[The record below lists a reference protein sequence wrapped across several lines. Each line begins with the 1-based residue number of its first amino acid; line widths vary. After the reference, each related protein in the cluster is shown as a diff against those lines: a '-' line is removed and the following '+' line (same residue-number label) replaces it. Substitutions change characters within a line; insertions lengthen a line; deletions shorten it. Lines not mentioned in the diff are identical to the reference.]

1 MAVET
6 HANGQTKLWKD
17 LTPAEQRAA
26 TAATLNA
33 KRAPGA
39 INGKEKQIGQFDL
52 IGYVRCEL
60 GRSDKEVFKAWEA
73 DQAPGATFDMAIKLC
88 DSGYL
93 LKCGQGKDGY
103 QCVLSAC
110 DTNTGWDGYVL
121 TAFGGDAQQAFAL
134 AMYKHYVLLNE
145 NWEESLG
152 GTGKS
157 GLR

>member
-1 MAVET
+1 MPSNRDAEG
-6 HANGQTKLWKD
+6 NTKLWKE
-17 LTPAEQRAA
+17 LSPAEQKIARDK
-26 TAATLNA
+26 TLNGGYSGKPA
-33 KRAPGA
+33 T
-39 INGKEKQIGQFDL
+39 KEKPIGQFDL

-60 GRSDKEVFKAWEA
+60 GRSDKDVFKEWEA
-73 DQAPGATFDMAIKLC
+73 SQPDGTIFDLAIKLC

-134 AMYKHYVLLNE
+134 AMYKHYILLAE
-145 NWEESLG
+145 NWEDSLG